1 MHAGRQRKPDMDEL
15 DMALPEPREGPATTA
30 PHRGAE
36 PAATFEPGAGTETGL
51 SRRLALARE
60 VLQFAVDK
68 ARRLRLAEVA
78 ASLTF
83 SSVLALVPLV
93 AVVLALLTAFPIF
106 AEFRDT
112 LERDLPKGLLPVPY
126 AQTILRYLTE
136 FAAKAAG
143 VGAVGLVFLGLSA
156 LSMIL
161 TVDRVLNDI
170 WQVHRRR
177 PLVQRLL
184 VYWAVLSVGPL
195 LLGVSLSLSSF
206 VISISDP
213 HVEHLGFGA
222 RHLAGLIAPAI
233 AAVAYSAVYFL
244 VPNRRVAWRHA
255 LTGGVV
261 TALTGELMSR
271 GFAAYVL
278 HGSMMSVYGA
288 FAALPIFL
296 MWIFLSWLAFLFGA
310 AIAATLPQLRHT
322 RFADTRRAGNRAVTA
337 LALLKLLFDA
347 RTAPRSA
354 SQFAPQPAPRSAF
367 QSAPPP
373 APGGTDA
380 LGALCLDAMARTLR
394 TDEEDLAKMLARLE
408 ELGYVRKLAP
418 PQNGAAPVAAAGSAR
433 RTGVQNGDAA
443 SGEWVL
449 SCDPQTKGLAAAFH
463 HFAVDPRNTLLLRKD
478 LGLATWLAP
487 LLGGAWLERGM
498 AAFGPTPPPDAGEA

>member
-1 MHAGRQRKPDMDEL
+1 MDDLDTAVPDLQDDVPTGVPL
-15 DMALPEPREGPATTA
+15 RDFEPRRRPQAPA
-30 PHRGAE
+30 GA
-36 PAATFEPGAGTETGL
+36 AAGGAVG
-51 SRRLALARE
+51 RRLSAARE
-60 VLQFAVDK
+60 VLEFAVDK

-83 SSVLALVPLV
+83 NSVLALVPLV
-93 AVVLALLTAFPIF
+93 AVVLAVLTAFPIF
-106 AEFRDT
+106 AEFRDS
-112 LERDLPKGLLPVPY
+112 LERELPNGLLPVPY
-126 AQTILRYLTE
+126 AQTILRYLTD

-143 VGAVGLVFLGLSA
+143 VGAAGLVFLGLSA

-177 PLVQRLL
+177 PLVQRVL

-206 VISISDP
+206 VISTSDARL
-213 HVEHLGFGA
+213 EHWGAGA
-222 RHLAGLIAPAI
+222 RHVVGLVAPAI
-233 AAVAYSAVYFL
+233 AAVAYSAVYYL

-278 HGSMMSVYGA
+278 HGSMLSVYGA

-310 AIAATLPQLRHT
+310 AIAATLPQLRYT
-322 RFADTRRAGNRAVTA
+322 RFSDARRAGNRAVTA

-347 RTAPRSA
+347 RFDRTAQLR
-354 SQFAPQPAPRSAF
+354 
-367 QSAPPP
+367 
-373 APGGTDA
+373 GGGA
-380 LGALCLDAMARTLR
+380 LGTLSLDAMARTLR
-394 TDEEDLAKMLARLE
+394 TDEEDLAKMLAKLE
-408 ELGYVRKLAP
+408 ELGYVRKLVPAP
-418 PQNGAAPVAAAGSAR
+418 SAPNAVLASGSAQAAGA
-433 RTGVQNGDAA
+433 GDPA

-449 SCDPQTKGLAAAFH
+449 TCDPQVQGLAAAFH
-463 HFAVDPRNTLLLRKD
+463 HFALDPRNTLLQRKD
-478 LGLATWLAP
+478 LDLAAWIAP
-487 LLGGAWLERGM
+487 VLGGAWLDRGM
-498 AAFGPTPPPDAGEA
+498 AQLGRAAPPGSGAT